1 LMHGIYVTKDDLF
14 LCNADA
20 WNHFVLVNLLV
31 SSNGASDGLLPVTII
46 IILYKSPRRPK
57 LQQQQ
62 PPRIPVL
69 PDWWVRVHFHWSRNE
84 EKRLPILVHL
94 LYPIRRHHQ
103 LRLPPDPVIL
113 KISNINIDHR
123 PCYTSHPKAQQQQQ
137 WQIQDLP
144 KEHRYHQQL

>member
-1 LMHGIYVTKDDLF
+1 MEESLLNPNQMRSHHGVVVDTCPKQFSNGKLMHGIYVTKDDLF
-14 LCNADA
+14 LCIADA

-69 PDWWVRVHFHWSRNE
+69 PD
-84 EKRLPILVHL
+84 
-94 LYPIRRHHQ
+94 
-103 LRLPPDPVIL
+103 
-113 KISNINIDHR
+113 
-123 PCYTSHPKAQQQQQ
+123 
-137 WQIQDLP
+137 
-144 KEHRYHQQL
+144 